1 MITRYCG
8 LVKGL
13 NHNLC
18 HFMPPKKQTKIILI
32 FCALLQTK
40 NNFQDI
46 PRLLCAFPC
55 ILNSFSVHF
64 PFDPLRSV
72 KHNILWFLPHRLPP
86 RFPLSPRR
94 GAGRKQRPPRRKFPL
109 KKAPFSPFFHFQS
122 AAKHA
127 IIQTQNTA
135 ARRRGSAAL
144 HRHTAARFLI
154 QRRLPHEKENF
165 RNRHR

>member
-86 RFPLSPRR
+86 RFPLAPRR
-94 GAGRKQRPPRRKFPL
+94 GAGRKQRPQAEISLEKSAFFAFFPL
-109 KKAPFSPFFHFQS
+109 SKRCKACYNTNTEYCGAQARLRCAPPAYRRTVFDTKEASP
-122 AAKHA
+122 
-127 IIQTQNTA
+127 
-135 ARRRGSAAL
+135 
-144 HRHTAARFLI
+144 
-154 QRRLPHEKENF
+154 
-165 RNRHR
+165 